1 MESVI
6 QVTYIMRL
14 LEVKGND
21 GSGRTLSRAV
31 VAWANASKI
40 WYGTED
46 ALKARE
52 HAEPNT
58 SSDAE
63 QRGLAQWS

>member
-1 MESVI
+1 
-6 QVTYIMRL
+6 MRL

-21 GSGRTLSRAV
+21 GSGRTLSRGV
-31 VAWANASKI
+31 VAWANVSKS

-52 HAEPNT
+52 HAEPG
-58 SSDAE
+58 S
-63 QRGLAQWS
+63 

>member
-1 MESVI
+1 MI
-6 QVTYIMRL
+6 DIMRL

-21 GSGRTLSRAV
+21 GSGRTLSRGV
-31 VAWANASKI
+31 VAWANVSKS

-52 HAEPNT
+52 HAEPG
-58 SSDAE
+58 S
-63 QRGLAQWS
+63 